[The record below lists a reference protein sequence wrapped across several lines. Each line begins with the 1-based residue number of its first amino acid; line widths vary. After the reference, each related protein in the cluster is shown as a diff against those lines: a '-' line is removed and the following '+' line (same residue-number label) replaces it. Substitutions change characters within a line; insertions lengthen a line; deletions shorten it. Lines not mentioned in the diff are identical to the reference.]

1 VCPRVSVFMDGG
13 SLANLKS
20 IHYFPNKILQKDQNF
35 APVPKVIK
43 GVPSIVSLA
52 ALSVI
57 PSA

>member
-1 VCPRVSVFMDGG
+1 MDGG